1 MDDCVR
7 GVDGSIVNDLFA
19 VSVRLYD
26 DIRGMPLLGFVV
38 GGVQENTTYV
48 FLSWILAF
56 IIVGAAGAIFGRR
69 ADVWLMEEYF
79 LGPRALVE
87 YVRIVK

>member
-7 GVDGSIVNDLFA
+7 GVDGSIVNDLPV

-48 FLSWILAF
+48 FLSCILAV
-56 IIVGAAGAIFGRR
+56 IIVGAAGAIFGRTGG
-69 ADVWLMEEYF
+69 V
-79 LGPRALVE
+79 
-87 YVRIVK
+87 